1 MLLEELSITL
11 EYNSIAIEIK
21 SYWIQSL
28 TRESYLQG
36 VQDQEL
42 QKERTISWKQSFSD
56 P

>member
-36 VQDQEL
+36 VQDQKL
-42 QKERTISWKQSFSD
+42 QKERTITWKQSFSG